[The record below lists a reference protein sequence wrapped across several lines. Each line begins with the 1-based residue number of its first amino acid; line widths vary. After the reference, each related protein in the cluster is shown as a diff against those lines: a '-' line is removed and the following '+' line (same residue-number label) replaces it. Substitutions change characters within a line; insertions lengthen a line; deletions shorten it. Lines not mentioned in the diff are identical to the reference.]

1 MRAKEKTFNN
11 QLNIKV
17 MFYEKINQKI
27 AGFISETGKEPN
39 QIIMNCEDFI
49 EFKKIAENYTTYNII
64 DTDAKIK
71 YMGKEIIRTKNIQKG
86 EIRVGL
92 FH

>member
-1 MRAKEKTFNN
+1 
-11 QLNIKV
+11 

-27 AGFISETGKEPN
+27 AGFISETGREPN

-49 EFKKIAENYTTYNII
+49 EFKKMAENLINYDII
-64 DTDAKIK
+64 YIDAKLK
-71 YMGKEIIRTKNIQKG
+71 YMGKEIIRTKNIEKG